1 MLLLNMQWNSKE
13 YLSDMSGVR
22 TVQQVAQAIKK
33 DTKYYESL
41 SVANKEIVDAF
52 AGTETSTEQ

>member
-1 MLLLNMQWNSKE
+1 
-13 YLSDMSGVR
+13 MSGVR
-22 TVQQVAQAIKK
+22 TVQHVAQAIKK

-41 SVANKEIVDAF
+41 SEANKLIVDEF